1 MRLVVLLLI
10 ATALLPCMSLA
21 ATQRL
26 SGSSMG
32 TTWTVTAV
40 TDADADTAGLREGI
54 EAELDKVVAQMS
66 TWEPGSDISR
76 FNRASAG
83 AVQVLPDGFFQVLD
97 AALRLAKG
105 TGGAFDPTVGPLVN
119 LWGFGP
125 NGSRDAPPG
134 PDAIAAVRV
143 RTGWHRLSLDRA
155 ARTAVQPGGLQVDL
169 SSIAKGFAVDQ
180 VAAYLVDSGIRA
192 FLVEVGGELHAQGRK
207 PDGAPWRIA
216 IESTQPDDADSA
228 TAETVPAAQ
237 IVVALDDLSV
247 ATSGDYRHYFERDGR
262 RYSHTIDPRT
272 GYPVAHGLA
281 SVTVLHEDC
290 MQADALATAM
300 TVLGPDDGYAYALRH
315 GVAALFVL
323 HEGHLHDGNRSVQRM
338 TPGFTARLLSP

>member
-1 MRLVVLLLI
+1 MRLAALLLLI
-10 ATALLPCMSLA
+10 TTALLPCMSLA

-40 TDADADTAGLREGI
+40 TDADTAGLREGI
-54 EAELDKVVAQMS
+54 EAELDRVVAQMS

-76 FNRASAG
+76 FNRAPAG
-83 AVQVLPDGFFQVLD
+83 TAQVLPDGFFQVLD
-97 AALRLAKG
+97 TALRLAKG

-125 NGSRDAPPG
+125 DGSRDAPPG
-134 PDAIAAVRV
+134 PDAITALRA
-143 RTGWHRLSLDRA
+143 RTGWHRLSLDQA
-155 ARTAVQPGGLQVDL
+155 AHTAIQPGGMQVDL
-169 SSIAKGFAVDQ
+169 SSIAKGFAVDR
-180 VAAYLVDSGIRA
+180 VAAYLVDSGIHA
-192 FLVEVGGELHAQGRK
+192 FLVEVGGELRARGRK
-207 PDGAPWRIA
+207 PDGTPWRIA
-216 IESTQPDDADSA
+216 IESPRAGDGDTPA
-228 TAETVPAAQ
+228 AETVPAAQ

-315 GVAALFVL
+315 GVAARFVF
-323 HEGHLHDGNRSVQRM
+323 HERHVHDGDRFVQRM
-338 TPGFTARLLSP
+338 TPEFAARLLSP